1 MVSEHPDLLPAAG
14 HHALTGI
21 YDAVVAGTM
30 REGRFRGE
38 LLDQLLDGAGDQPLD
53 VLDLGAGTGTLAIM
67 LAERGARVEALDG
80 DPSVLAVARAKPGAD
95 QVRWHEGRVD
105 ALPLADSSVDRVV
118 CSLLLH
124 HLTDEVKLATLGEA
138 LRVLREGGR
147 LHVADWG
154 PAQDPLM
161 RLALR
166 FLQLLDGRDTTQS
179 HADGQVPG
187 LIAAAGFTGVRV
199 TGRLR
204 TTWGQLE
211 LITATKAREGTP
223 KRA

>member
-1 MVSEHPDLLPAAG
+1 MSTATENPDHLLPAAG

-30 REGRFRGE
+30 RERRFRDE
-38 LLDQLLDGAGDQPLD
+38 LLAQLLEGADGQRLD

-67 LAERGARVEALDG
+67 LAARGARVEALDG
-80 DPSVLAVARAKPGAD
+80 DPAVLAIARAKPGAE
-95 QVRWHEGRVD
+95 QVRWQEGRVD
-105 ALPLADSSVDRVV
+105 ALPLPDSSFDRVV

-124 HLTDEVKLATLGEA
+124 HLSDEVKLATLREA
-138 LRVLREGGR
+138 LRVLRVGGR

-154 PAQDPLM
+154 PPRDPLM
-161 RLALR
+161 RLAFR

-179 HADGQVPG
+179 HADGEVPRF
-187 LIAAAGFTGVRV
+187 IAAAGFTGVCV

-204 TTWGQLE
+204 TMWGQLE
-211 LITATKAREGTP
+211 LIAATKGGR
-223 KRA
+223 

>member
-1 MVSEHPDLLPAAG
+1 
-14 HHALTGI
+14 
-21 YDAVVAGTM
+21 M
-30 REGRFRGE
+30 RERRFRGE
-38 LLDQLLDGAGDQPLD
+38 LLAQLLDGADDQPLD
-53 VLDLGAGTGTLAIM
+53 VLDLGAGTGTFAIM

-80 DPSVLAVARAKPGAD
+80 DHTVLALARAKPGAER
-95 QVRWHEGRVD
+95 VRWHEGRVD
-105 ALPLADSSVDRVV
+105 ALPLADSSLDRVV

-124 HLTDEVKLATLGEA
+124 HLSDEVKLATLREA

-161 RLALR
+161 RLAFR
-166 FLQLLDGRDTTQS
+166 FLQLLDGRESTQS
-179 HADGQVPG
+179 HADGEVPG
-187 LIAAAGFTGVRV
+187 FIAAAGFTGVRV

-211 LITATKAREGTP
+211 LITATEARGGDS
-223 KRA
+223 